1 MTRTFLMEPTPYA
14 AVNEMLGRVQTAVSD
29 ILGDQF
35 VGLYLYG
42 SLVTGDF
49 SETTSDIDFLVAVR
63 EPLSNEMVT
72 QLSEMHER
80 LAADE
85 SKWGD
90 ELECYYLH
98 TAALRRFVPSPEAF
112 PHRERGEALKTEPL
126 AEDIV
131 IMQYILWHK
140 GITLAGTPIR
150 ELIDAVTSEEL
161 RQAVAGLFVGWWRP
175 MIMNQAK
182 LQSVG
187 YRVYAITTMCRVL
200 YTLRYG
206 EIVSKPEAVR
216 WATTELDERW
226 HRLIETAVSWQGE
239 PLDNLAKTVELIQ
252 LVSDEIGY

>member
-1 MTRTFLMEPTPYA
+1 MIREPTPYV
-14 AVNEMLGRVQTAVSD
+14 AVNKMLGRLLTAVSD
-29 ILGDQF
+29 ILGNQF

-49 SETTSDIDFLVAVR
+49 SEATSDIDFLVVVC
-63 EPLSNEMVT
+63 EPLSDEIVA
-72 QLSEMHER
+72 QLAEMHVR

-98 TAALRRFVPSPEAF
+98 TAALRRFVPSPEEF
-112 PHRERGEALKTEPL
+112 PHRERGAALKTEPL

-140 GITLAGTPIR
+140 GLTLAGPPIR
-150 ELIDAVTSEEL
+150 ELVDMVSSEEL
-161 RQAVAGLFVGWWRP
+161 RQAVASLFVGWWRP
-175 MIMNQAK
+175 MITNQAK
-182 LQSVG
+182 LLSVG

-200 YTLRYG
+200 YTLRHG

-216 WATTELDERW
+216 WAMTELDERW
-226 HRLIETAVSWQGE
+226 HGLIKTAVSWQGE
-239 PLDNLAKTVELIQ
+239 PLDNLEETVALIR
-252 LVSDEIGY
+252 LVSEEVE